1 MAYLDSKN
9 GGEVCQ
15 DKAHLKSFS
24 NLKSKSDWK
33 RLLENIRH
41 RIAISCAP
49 KLSSSQP
56 MDYPTSRSVS
66 DSICPVRSS
75 QNGGNA
81 SLNSAWPVSMN
92 GHGTG
97 ARALFPPE
105 IVVEIKA
112 LACQLPKDLG
122 LPFSR
127 LTRDEIARQAVER
140 GIVASI
146 SGTTVWRWLS
156 SDAIRPW
163 CYRSWIWPRD
173 QNFETK
179 AGRVLD
185 LYHNTWEGKPLG
197 ARDYVISSDEKTSI
211 QARSRLALTTAPV
224 AGRAGRVEHEYERKG
239 ALAYMAAW
247 DVHRGKLFGLCR
259 QTTGIDSF
267 HDLVDLVMKQQPYCT
282 ARRVFWITDNGSSHR
297 GQASIDRL
305 HCWYRNA
312 ILVHTPVH
320 ASWLNQIEIFFSILQ
335 RKVLTPN
342 DFESLEELESRI
354 LCFQAVYEKS
364 AVPFEWRFTRED
376 LKNVLAKL
384 SLHKQDEKAA
394 A

>member
-1 MAYLDSKN
+1 
-9 GGEVCQ
+9 
-15 DKAHLKSFS
+15 
-24 NLKSKSDWK
+24 
-33 RLLENIRH
+33 
-41 RIAISCAP
+41 
-49 KLSSSQP
+49 
-56 MDYPTSRSVS
+56 MDYPTSRSVN
-66 DSICPVRSS
+66 DSIYPVRSS
-75 QNGGNA
+75 QNGGSA
-81 SLNSAWPVSMN
+81 SLSSAWPGFRN
-92 GHGTG
+92 GHGAG
-97 ARALFPPE
+97 ARDLFPPE

-127 LTRDEIARQAVER
+127 LTRDEIARQAVAR

-211 QARSRLALTTAPV
+211 QARHRLAPTTAPM
-224 AGRAGRVEHEYERKG
+224 AGRVGRVEHEYERKG

-247 DVHRGKLFGLCR
+247 DVRRGKLFGLCR

-305 HCWYRNA
+305 RCWYRNA
-312 ILVHTPVH
+312 IQIHTPVH

-384 SLHKQDEKAA
+384 SLHKQEEKAA